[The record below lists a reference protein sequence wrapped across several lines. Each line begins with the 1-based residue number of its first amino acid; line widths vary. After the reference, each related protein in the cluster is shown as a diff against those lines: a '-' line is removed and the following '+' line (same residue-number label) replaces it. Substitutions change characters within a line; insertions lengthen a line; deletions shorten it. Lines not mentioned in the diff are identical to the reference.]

1 MREASYV
8 LDGVVFDFDSQVS
21 AKFGIPTID
30 SREFKGSRVGVES
43 SLEAIHIV
51 SEEARKRGVAQES
64 YCGDWR

>member
-1 MREASYV
+1 MRSSRLAGAALREASYV
-8 LDGVVFDFDSQVS
+8 LDGAVFDFDSQVS

-51 SEEARKRGVAQES
+51 SE
-64 YCGDWR
+64 GDASM